1 LIFTSA
7 SKPFVLEKAKR
18 HGVQASSMRG
28 EVRALGLIVGLS
40 FLLSAAVLYA
50 VGMPGFIPKF
60 YALAMSDSI
69 NPCTFVIYTM
79 LLIAVSVREVSR
91 RRLYIVGSAFVLAVY
106 VSYYLLGLGLLFLGQ
121 YIPLWAAGVFA
132 IAFGAYTIA
141 TGIAERSRIGAKGK
155 IRRRIFSADA
165 TFVGSFLLGITVST
179 TLLPCSAGSYL
190 VYAAIIAHGSK
201 ALAFLLLALYNVIF
215 VLPLVVILLA
225 MGSVSESKR
234 FSQAM
239 VRHSAG
245 LSVVA
250 GFLLVAIGIWVLL
263 AQNTLA

>member
-1 LIFTSA
+1 MRSEIKALAIILLA
-7 SKPFVLEKAKR
+7 SF
-18 HGVQASSMRG
+18 
-28 EVRALGLIVGLS
+28 GLS
-40 FLLSAAVLYA
+40 AVVLYLL
-50 VGMPGFIPKF
+50 GIPDFIPKF

-79 LLIAVSVREVSR
+79 LLIAISVKEVSR
-91 RRLYIVGSAFVLAVY
+91 KRLYIIGSAFILAVY
-106 VSYYLLGLGLLFLGQ
+106 ISYYLLGVGLLFLGQ

-132 IAFGAYTIA
+132 IGFGIYTII
-141 TGIAERSRIGAKGK
+141 TGIMERSRIGDKGK
-155 IRRRIFSADA
+155 IRKKIFSADA
-165 TFVGSFLLGITVST
+165 TFAGSFVLGVVVST

-190 VYAAIIAHGSK
+190 VYATIIAHGSR
-201 ALAFLLLALYNVIF
+201 ALAFFLLALYNIIF

-239 VRHSAG
+239 VRHSAE

-250 GFLLVAIGIWVLL
+250 GLLLIGIGVWILIG
-263 AQNTLA
+263 TP

>member
-1 LIFTSA
+1 MKSEIKALTIILLA
-7 SKPFVLEKAKR
+7 SF
-18 HGVQASSMRG
+18 
-28 EVRALGLIVGLS
+28 GLS
-40 FLLSAAVLYA
+40 AVVLYFL
-50 VGMPGFIPKF
+50 GIPDFIPKF

-79 LLIAVSVREVSR
+79 LLIAISVREVSR
-91 RRLYIVGSAFVLAVY
+91 RRLYIIGSAFILAVY
-106 VSYYLLGLGLLFLGQ
+106 ASYYLLGVGLLFLGQ

-132 IAFGAYTIA
+132 IGFGIYTIV
-141 TGIAERSRIGAKGK
+141 TGIMERSRIGDKGK
-155 IRRRIFSADA
+155 IRKKIFSADA
-165 TFVGSFLLGITVST
+165 TFVGSFVLGVVVST

-190 VYAAIIAHGSK
+190 VYATIIAHSSR
-201 ALAFLLLALYNVIF
+201 ALAFFLLALYNIIF

-239 VRHSAG
+239 VRHSAE

-250 GFLLVAIGIWVLL
+250 GLLLIAIGVWVLTGASL
-263 AQNTLA
+263 